1 MDFYSILTK
10 EEILEVKTEASDRE
24 WAFSPIDIREV
35 VDRWEEGDQ
44 KEKAKVLYL
53 LTDCNFHTLSG
64 LLKKG
69 DKAGAV
75 AWMDTEMPL
84 DD

>member
-1 MDFYSILTK
+1 MDFYSVLTK
-10 EEILEVKTEASDRE
+10 EERLEVQAESSARE
-24 WAFSPIDIREV
+24 WSFSPIDIREV
-35 VDRWEEGDQ
+35 FDRWEEGDI

-53 LTDCNFHTLSG
+53 LEDCNYHTLCG
-64 LLKKG
+64 LLAKG

-75 AWMDTEMPL
+75 AWMDAEMPL